1 MEHRR
6 TSFLLEKAPEQY
18 KVLSGLKPFAL
29 IYAGVLAI
37 AILLSLF
44 VQWGI
49 VEFFINLLM
58 GWTLLSVPFMAV
70 IIVAFDK
77 EIKLP
82 QEEESFPNP
91 KKTLSYKFSMVW
103 GCFLIV
109 AGIVTL
115 YFSNEYKKYY
125 AFQCQTFFLE
135 QPTGVYH
142 IREDCKYIG
151 IDEDDNYIENISVTK
166 VKGVD
171 VVGDGFS
178 FCDACR
184 EWAEEAEMEF
194 EANRYYRK

>member
-1 MEHRR
+1 MEYGR

-91 KKTLSYKFSMVW
+91 KK
-103 GCFLIV
+103 
-109 AGIVTL
+109 
-115 YFSNEYKKYY
+115 
-125 AFQCQTFFLE
+125 
-135 QPTGVYH
+135 H
-142 IREDCKYIG
+142 
-151 IDEDDNYIENISVTK
+151 
-166 VKGVD
+166 
-171 VVGDGFS
+171 
-178 FCDACR
+178 
-184 EWAEEAEMEF
+184 
-194 EANRYYRK
+194 